1 MPNLF
6 PDSDYSNNNTDTN
19 VQEPLVLKGSYLFDF
34 SKGEFVKNPDG
45 TVKKCDKL
53 IAYKQWCQMATNTD
67 RNKYLYSDSFGE
79 EFYQLTGTGYS
90 QEAIELEVKRMTA
103 EALMVHPLTKDV
115 TNFSFTWQ
123 NNGELYYTYTVI
135 TADETSF
142 SLNNSVNVVNVG

>member
-6 PDSDYSNNNTDTN
+6 PDSDYDNNNTDTN

-34 SKGEFVKNPDG
+34 DKGEFVKNPDG

-53 IAYKQWCQMATNTD
+53 IAYKQWCQMATLTD
-67 RNKYLYSDSFGE
+67 RGKFLYSDSFGE

-103 EALMVHPLTKDV
+103 EALMVHPFTKDV

-135 TADETSF
+135 TADESSF

>member
-6 PDSDYSNNNTDTN
+6 PDSDYNNNNTDTN

-34 SKGEFVKNPDG
+34 NKGEFVKNPDG

-53 IAYKQWCQMATNTD
+53 TAYKQWCQMATNTD

-90 QEAIELEVKRMTA
+90 QEAIELEVKRMTT
-103 EALMVHPLTKDV
+103 EALMVHPFTKDV
-115 TNFSFTWQ
+115 TSFSFTWQ
-123 NNGELYYTYTVI
+123 NNGKLYYTYTVI
-135 TADETSF
+135 TADKTSF